1 MDTSMKVLIA
11 TGLYPPEIGG
21 PATYALLLEDELP
34 KKGVTVTIVPFGWV
48 RHYPKIIRH
57 IVYAYKLWQ
66 ESKDS
71 DIIYA
76 LDPIS
81 VGIPALFVA
90 KLRRKKFLI
99 RLGGDYAWEQ
109 GRGRFGLTETLDEYL
124 TGNTRRPLMVKVLAA
139 LQSYVTKRATKV
151 IAPSEYLKSV
161 IIKWG
166 VMPANIV
173 VIYSALYPL
182 SVEGT
187 KEELHDQLSFTH
199 PTIVS
204 AGRLVPWKGFVVL
217 IEVVAKLK
225 EKYPDITL
233 VIAGDGEEHDTL
245 VAKAEAEDVTTNLRL
260 VGRISKDALGASI
273 KGADV
278 FVLNTAYEGLSHQLI
293 EVMDLGTP
301 IVTTTAGGNPELI
314 TNDVSGILVPFNDVQ
329 ALQAAIIRI
338 LEHPETSS
346 RMVQSAR
353 ARSREFSQAAMIET
367 LHNTLKTINEQS
379 T

>member
-1 MDTSMKVLIA
+1 MKVLIA

-34 KKGVTVTIVPFGWV
+34 KKEVTVTIVPFGWV

-66 ESKDS
+66 ESRDS

-124 TGNTRRPLMVKVLAA
+124 TGDTRRPLMVKVLAS

-166 VMPANIV
+166 VLPANIV

-187 KEELHDQLSFTH
+187 KEELHDQLSFTY
-199 PTIVS
+199 PTIIS
-204 AGRLVPWKGFVVL
+204 AGRLVPWKGFEVL
-217 IEVVAKLK
+217 IEVVAMLK
-225 EKYPDITL
+225 EKYPGITL

-245 VAKAEAEDVTTNLRL
+245 VAKAEAEDVATNLRL

-314 TNDVSGILVPFNDVQ
+314 TNDVSGILVPFNDAQ

>member
-161 IIKWG
+161 IIRWG

-187 KEELHDQLSFTH
+187 KEELHDQLSFTY
-199 PTIVS
+199 PTIIS
-204 AGRLVPWKGFVVL
+204 AGRLVPWKGFEVL
-217 IEVVAKLK
+217 IEVVALLK
-225 EKYPDITL
+225 EKYPGITL

-245 VAKAEAEDVTTNLRL
+245 VAKAEAEDVATNLRL

-314 TNDVSGILVPFNDVQ
+314 TNDVSGILVPFNDAQ